1 MYNLRKANAGEEARI
16 FDLVKKVL
24 SDYGLKVNPKE
35 TDQDLSNLNTFYFA
49 NKGWFAVI
57 DFGDGII
64 GSYGIFRVNE
74 KICELRKMYLLPE
87 HQGKGLGKL
96 MMEDAIRQAKALG
109 YNEMILETN
118 NRLDKAIQLYK
129 KYGFKDY
136 HPLHLSDRCDYAMRK
151 EI

>member
-35 TDQDLSNLNTFYFA
+35 TDQDLSDLNKFYFD
-49 NKGWFAVI
+49 NQGWFGVI
-57 DFGDGII
+57 EYAGEII

-74 KICELRKMYLLPE
+74 KICELRKMYLLPGY
-87 HQGKGLGKL
+87 QGKGLGRI
-96 MMEDAIRQAKALG
+96 MMEDAIQQAKALG
-109 YNEMILETN
+109 YAEIILETN
-118 NRLDKAIQLYK
+118 TLLDKAIHLYK
-129 KYGFKDY
+129 KYGFEEYK
-136 HPLHLSDRCDYAMRK
+136 PSHLSDRCDYAMRK